1 MKGQS
6 ETRGWLK
13 CRESN
18 LSKLLEDINAG
29 LDILSILLQLHVQ
42 CFRIFLEVH
51 LSCQDIPQY
60 PLDLLTYS
68 KLSMRT
74 GEHCV
79 LVWKIHKMED
89 EKASRKVFNANQVKC
104 CQLSKCSCHNLP
116 LFLIKLF
123 LTLCLYK
130 CIISSARV
138 SKSWVQD
145 CEETKMR

>member
-1 MKGQS
+1 MKGQN
-6 ETRGWLK
+6 ETRGRLK

-18 LSKLLEDINAG
+18 LGKLLEDINAG

-42 CFRIFLEVH
+42 WFRIFLEVH
-51 LSCQDIPQY
+51 LSCQNIPQY
-60 PLDLLTYS
+60 PLDLLAYS
-68 KLSMRT
+68 KLQSMRT
-74 GEHCV
+74 GEHCL

-89 EKASRKVFNANQVKC
+89 EKASRKVFSANQVKC

-116 LFLIKLF
+116 LFLVKLL

-138 SKSWVQD
+138 TKS
-145 CEETKMR
+145 